1 MFDIFEEKPRPKIYC
16 CDVVIEVKVLA
27 RGKQKKYD
35 AMIVKLYNISL
46 VMNDGDIA
54 TQKQKNH
61 LFRKIFDK
69 HIHRGDFEN
78 AIFDIKEIKVLGLMG
93 NVAYDFN
100 YLLH

>member
-1 MFDIFEEKPRPKIYC
+1 MFDIFEDKPKPKIYC
-16 CDVVIEVKVLA
+16 CDVVIEVKVPA

-35 AMIVKLYNISL
+35 TIIVKLYNISL

-54 TQKQKNH
+54 TQKQKTM
-61 LFRKIFDK
+61 LFKKIFDK

-78 AIFDIKEIKVLGLMG
+78 AIFTIKDIKVLGLMG
-93 NVAYDFN
+93 NVAYDFD

>member
-1 MFDIFEEKPRPKIYC
+1 MFDIFDVKPKPKIYC

-35 AMIVKLYNISL
+35 SMIVKLYNISL

-78 AIFDIKEIKVLGLMG
+78 AIFEIKEIKVLGLMG